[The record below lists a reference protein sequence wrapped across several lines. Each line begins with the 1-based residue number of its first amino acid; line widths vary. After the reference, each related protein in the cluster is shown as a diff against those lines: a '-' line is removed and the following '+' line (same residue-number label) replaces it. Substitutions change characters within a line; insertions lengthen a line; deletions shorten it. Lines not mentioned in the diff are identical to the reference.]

1 MQNFFSGMAGGGGGG
16 EAGGAAPG
24 PNDDTPVWMKYA
36 AKGAGVVGG
45 GCKSHI
51 IFTHFLAGI
60 QNVNVSFSSLS

>member
-24 PNDDTPVWMKYA
+24 PNDDTPIWMKYA

-45 GCKSHI
+45 GCKSQFPLF
-51 IFTHFLAGI
+51 FTI
-60 QNVNVSFSSLS
+60 NTSFWGYY